1 MPKKAAT
8 HIQNTA
14 PGPPVTMAAATP
26 AMLPVPTVAASAAHR
41 AWNWEIFF
49 LSLFLVVA
57 LSLYEGPYLA
67 GVMGFFSGL
76 LLAVHSVTVEGLGC
90 LYLSVVGVV
99 LGWLFD
105 KYFRRNILL
114 PIMAGTACIVFA
126 EVCKYVFYYRLVHQL
141 SVGMGMLTLA
151 GSFILSVP
159 FGVLVCFVVR
169 WLFHMFE
176 EEEQ

>member
-1 MPKKAAT
+1 MSFFKRKSVHKWFVYGVFAVVLLVL
-8 HIQNTA
+8 QS
-14 PGPPVTMAAATP
+14 VRTP
-26 AMLPVPTVAASAAHR
+26 SLTLWSARADFLP
-41 AWNWEIFF
+41 
-49 LSLFLVVA
+49 FLVVA

-76 LLAVHSVTVEGLGC
+76 LLAVHSVTVEGLAC
-90 LYLSVVGVV
+90 LYLSLIGVV

-105 KYFRRNILL
+105 KYFRQNILL
-114 PIMAGTACIVFA
+114 PIMAGTVCLIFA
-126 EVCKYVFYYRLVHQL
+126 EVCKYVFYYRLVYQL

-151 GSFILSVP
+151 GSLILSVP

>member
-1 MPKKAAT
+1 MSFFKRKSVLKWFVYGVFAVVLLVLQSAR
-8 HIQNTA
+8 
-14 PGPPVTMAAATP
+14 TP
-26 AMLPVPTVAASAAHR
+26 SLTLWSARADFLP
-41 AWNWEIFF
+41 
-49 LSLFLVVA
+49 FLVVA